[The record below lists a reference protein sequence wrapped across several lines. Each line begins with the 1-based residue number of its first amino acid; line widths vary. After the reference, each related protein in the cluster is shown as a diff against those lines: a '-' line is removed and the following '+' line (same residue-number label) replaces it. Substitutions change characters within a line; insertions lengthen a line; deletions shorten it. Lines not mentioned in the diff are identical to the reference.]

1 MSVAEYKAIQ
11 RPPTGGVFKKV
22 FFQLELRSI
31 KNGDAIFGLVAYGA
45 HHRGGKVI
53 SPPFSLHDVEGDDYV
68 VDGPP
73 LSIGNLEIPKRNG
86 KGAGKVLQ
94 ILRSYIKYGKKGLND
109 IQIVL
114 LPFLTENPH
123 ASYDITIDGTTELL
137 NPSPPAPPSDY

>member
-1 MSVAEYKAIQ
+1 MDVPDWYCKIYIQ
-11 RPPTGGVFKKV
+11 
-22 FFQLELRSI
+22 L
-31 KNGDAIFGLVAYGA
+31 Y
-45 HHRGGKVI
+45 
-53 SPPFSLHDVEGDDYV
+53 
-68 VDGPP
+68 
-73 LSIGNLEIPKRNG
+73 

-137 NPSPPAPPSDY
+137 NPSPPAPPSDYWALWIHMSKAF